1 MRQSFIPRL
10 LGCVPVSWRRGI
22 IGDPSRPSRLATYL
36 HQLLN
41 RVPHGESEILECRGA
56 LEGYRMAVD
65 WDHFRSFAYGTWE
78 PNVLRA
84 VTSSVRPGMAVID
97 IGAHIG
103 YYTLLFAKC
112 VGLSGRVAS
121 FEPTPPNF
129 EVLQKNVQLNNLQNV
144 QTFPE
149 AVFSRNQEITINVP
163 SGLIN
168 SGGASI
174 NRMDGATQVRARAI
188 TLDSFCASAGFCPD
202 FLKLDVEGAEH
213 DVLMGGRET
222 IAHFRPRMLVELHHF
237 DGNLAAHPVPDLL
250 TEWGYE
256 IEWLDR
262 WDMTSHIL
270 AVPKSLGFG
279 GPAHA
284 G

>member
-10 LGCVPVSWRRGI
+10 LGCVPVSLRRAI
-22 IGDPSRPSRLATYL
+22 IGQPTRPSRVATYL
-36 HQLLN
+36 HKLVN
-41 RVPHGESEILECRGA
+41 RVPHGESEVLVCHGA
-56 LEGYRMAVD
+56 LEGYRMAID

-78 PNVLRA
+78 PNVLQA
-84 VTSSVRPGMAVID
+84 VTSAVKPGMKVID

-112 VGLSGRVAS
+112 VGPSGRVAS
-121 FEPTPPNF
+121 FEPSPANF
-129 EVLQKNVQLNNLQNV
+129 AALQKNVQLNHLENV
-144 QTFPE
+144 QTFSE
-149 AVFSRNQEITINVP
+149 AMFSETKEITLNIP
-163 SGLIN
+163 RGLTN
-168 SGGASI
+168 SGDASI
-174 NRMDGATQVRARAI
+174 NRMDGAMQLRVRAI
-188 TLDSFCASAGFCPD
+188 TLDSFCASVGFCPD

-213 DVLMGGRET
+213 EVLMGGRET

-256 IEWLDR
+256 FEWLDR

-279 GPAHA
+279 GPAHGA
-284 G
+284 